1 MRCLAESKKII
12 LVGIPGVGKTTLV
25 KKLVQLLQA
34 KKHSVRVESFGTLM
48 LKEASEHAQDR
59 DDLRKLD
66 ISQQKK
72 LQNKV
77 ASKIA
82 SFKENIVLVDTHAFI
97 STDSGFYPGLPNN
110 ILEIIQPDHFVS
122 VSARPEEIYN
132 RRMGDGT
139 RSRDIISIESI
150 KKELAVQ
157 DSMVA
162 SCSVLSGSPIL
173 TVLNSEGR
181 VDGVVAEIIKGIGA

>member
-1 MRCLAESKKII
+1 MHCLAENKKII
-12 LVGIPGVGKTTLV
+12 IVGIPGVGKTTLV
-25 KKLVQLLQA
+25 KKLAELLKV
-34 KKHSVRVESFGTLM
+34 KKHSVRLDSFGTLM
-48 LKEASEHAQDR
+48 LKEASSYAKDR

-72 LQNKV
+72 LQNQV

-82 SFKENIVLVDTHAFI
+82 CFSEDIIIVDTHAFI
-97 STDSGFYPGLPNN
+97 ATDSGFYPGLPNN
-110 ILEIIQPDHFVS
+110 ILEIIKPNHFVS

-132 RRMGDGT
+132 RRMGDIT
-139 RSRDIISIESI
+139 RIRDIVSIESI

-162 SCSVLSGSPIL
+162 ACSILSGSPIL

-181 VDGVVAEIIKGIGA
+181 ADSVAEEIAKGIGA